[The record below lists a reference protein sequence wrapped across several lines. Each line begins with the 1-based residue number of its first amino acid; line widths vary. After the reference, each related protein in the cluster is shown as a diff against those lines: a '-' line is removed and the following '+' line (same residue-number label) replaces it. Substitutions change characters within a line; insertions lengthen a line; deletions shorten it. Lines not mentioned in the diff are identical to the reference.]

1 MGVPN
6 KAVGRNVR
14 KAVWRLVKAY
24 QAGERTVYDET
35 EKLRKDDEQHP
46 TPSVGGYGPN
56 PLPRTVRQME
66 DMTLT
71 KGDQTHKNDCHARQT
86 MGWLRGLAEFKEH
99 GAASL
104 LQPTMISLGVPPG
117 GLMNV
122 RRDHATVRRVF
133 AGAMQQGDKG

>member
-1 MGVPN
+1 L
-6 KAVGRNVR
+6 AVGI
-14 KAVWRLVKAY
+14 
-24 QAGERTVYDET
+24 GERHDNTTTRTMDTGLQPFHTHNCEGPG
-35 EKLRKDDEQHP
+35 E
-46 TPSVGGYGPN
+46 SV
-56 PLPRTVRQME
+56 
-66 DMTLT
+66 
-71 KGDQTHKNDCHARQT
+71 
-86 MGWLRGLAEFKEH
+86 MGWLRGLTEFKEH